1 MAGVGAGLS
10 SMKCG
15 RLHSLERNFEGD
27 AEVFWTIL
35 HKTIVLCK
43 IASFPT
49 IASLDKASLLV
60 KKSGLTTSFEFPP
73 PYARILS
80 WDFAG
85 LVGSQAAKRLM
96 QCCQTGI
103 FDHSRPEAGA

>member
-43 IASFPT
+43 IASFTT
-49 IASLDKASLLV
+49 IASLDKAYLLV
-60 KKSGLTTSFEFPP
+60 KKSGLTTSGGVPRMP
-73 PYARILS
+73 LS
-80 WDFAG
+80 AFAQ
-85 LVGSQAAKRLM
+85 VGVGQPVPCGR
-96 QCCQTGI
+96 
-103 FDHSRPEAGA
+103 

>member
-60 KKSGLTTSFEFPP
+60 KKSGLTTLH
-73 PYARILS
+73 RVLS
-80 WDFAG
+80 PAWNRLSNTNLG
-85 LVGSQAAKRLM
+85 KRR
-96 QCCQTGI
+96 QRHPRHTPGCCQTGF
-103 FDHSRPEAGA
+103 FDHGCPAS